1 MSMPVEPQSP
11 ISMDMIMS
19 MRKQAQGS
27 TDMQGAAQRRLQGL
41 QGQDS
46 NSMSMQEDPL
56 AVQSP
61 EEMIVSDQQNMAM
74 QEEPPDINPSAA
86 KRMIQYGAVMDY
98 LKQARGEIS
107 AQQ

>member
-41 QGQDS
+41 QGQEQDM
-46 NSMSMQEDPL
+46 NTDPL
-56 AVQSP
+56 ATQSP
-61 EEMIVSDQQNMAM
+61 EEMIVSDQENMAM
-74 QEEPPDINPSAA
+74 QEEPPDINASAA
-86 KRMIQYGAVMDY
+86 KRMMMYGAVMDY